1 MPRLG
6 RDGVAGLVCLAGSLV
21 LLALTVG
28 LPRPALVPIGPGFY
42 PRIVLVVTAVL
53 SAALVVSDLRAR
65 AGAAPAA
72 GGGHLVVATFAIFTG
87 YVVLLPYLGYRLAT
101 LAFMVVLQAML
112 AAAAG
117 RVRWPLVV
125 AMAVVTTVVTYYVF
139 EAYLSVLLPRGRLT
153 GF

>member
-1 MPRLG
+1 MPHLG

-42 PRIVLVVTAVL
+42 PRIVLVLTAVL
-53 SAALVVSDLRAR
+53 SAALVVSDLLSRAR
-65 AGAAPAA
+65 AAPAP
-72 GGGHLVVATFAIFTG
+72 GGGHLVMATFAIFTG

-101 LAFMVVLQAML
+101 FAFMVALQATL
-112 AAAAG
+112 ATAAG
-117 RVRWPLVV
+117 RVRWPVVV
-125 AMAVVTTVVTYYVF
+125 ATAVVTTAVTYYVF
-139 EAYLSVLLPRGRLT
+139 ETYLSVLLPRGRFT

>member
-1 MPRLG
+1 
-6 RDGVAGLVCLAGSLV
+6 V

-65 AGAAPAA
+65 KGAAPAPA
-72 GGGHLVVATFAIFTG
+72 ASGGHLVVATFAIFTG
-87 YVVLLPYLGYRLAT
+87 YVVVLPYLGYRLAT
-101 LAFMVVLQAML
+101 LAFMVLLQATL
-112 AAAAG
+112 ASAAG